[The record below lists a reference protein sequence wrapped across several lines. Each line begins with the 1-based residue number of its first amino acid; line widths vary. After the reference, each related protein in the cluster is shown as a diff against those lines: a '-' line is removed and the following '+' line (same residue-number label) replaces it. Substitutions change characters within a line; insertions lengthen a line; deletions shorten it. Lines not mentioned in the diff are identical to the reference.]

1 MKKISDFRIEEY
13 LKQVERNEKYL
24 KLDIKQKESFE
35 LILVNYNR
43 YEAYLEAA
51 KDLEVI
57 TFEEYEV
64 YRDSLKNIYHDE
76 YLFKRLGL
84 VKWKLQE
91 VF

>member
-43 YEAYLEAA
+43 YEAYLE
-51 KDLEVI
+51 VI

-76 YLFKRLGL
+76 YLFKR
-84 VKWKLQE
+84 
-91 VF
+91 